1 MLLRTCATDGG
12 QKSLLK
18 TRQLLPRLL
27 LCSDWVS
34 VYCVVTEESA
44 FQTLASGKRN
54 GLFDNLCPLIA
65 ALINL
70 FSVLKNCRRFM
81 FLSRR
86 PLNAQQLSSVQRACD
101 PLARFQRAFRL
112 RVEIL
117 YTLYGLLCDPFLLL
131 FCLFFFFKQ
140 KRKKKETEIENAY
153 KLQNPAH

>member
-1 MLLRTCATDGG
+1 MITTGTGPTTGTHTHTEVKIPATAEARRSMLLRTCATDGG

-34 VYCVVTEESA
+34 GYCVVTEESA

-81 FLSRR
+81 FLSPSERSATVECVEGLR
-86 PLNAQQLSSVQRACD
+86 PVGAI
-101 PLARFQRAFRL
+101 LARVSIA
-112 RVEIL
+112 
-117 YTLYGLLCDPFLLL
+117 G
-131 FCLFFFFKQ
+131 
-140 KRKKKETEIENAY
+140 
-153 KLQNPAH
+153 